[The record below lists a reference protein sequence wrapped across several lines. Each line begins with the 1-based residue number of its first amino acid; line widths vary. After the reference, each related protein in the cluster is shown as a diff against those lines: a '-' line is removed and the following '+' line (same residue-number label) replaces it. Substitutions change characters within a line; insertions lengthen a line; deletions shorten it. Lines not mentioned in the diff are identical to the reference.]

1 MNNEKEYLP
10 NLLIGLF
17 FISAVILLSLIV
29 MLIYENVTGEAIFS
43 RSPIQEICIDDVT
56 YLRIKN
62 EVLTV
67 KVDTEGNP
75 VLCK

>member
-10 NLLIGLF
+10 KLLLGLF

-29 MLIYENVTGEAIFS
+29 MLIYEKITGEAIFS

-56 YLRIKN
+56 YLKIEKS
-62 EVLTV
+62 LTV
-67 KVDTEGNP
+67 KVDTKGNP